1 VVDGVA
7 RSAHVVT
14 LSERLSPPC
23 EVRDRLD
30 LATSLASA
38 ERLVAHTNAGCPS
51 IWLERWPAPR
61 RPLPRRLRRG
71 RRAASC
77 QAVNPDRPGDDEPSQ
92 VGVAGQQ
99 QTGTVG
105 RLPDRAGCSIAP
117 RLGGGGRHREFARV
131 ERPPRSPLDGVF
143 RPAPSTQIEKER
155 PLGRRVGEIRKLA
168 SSATGGLP
176 GPLRCGRTREAGRA
190 LRAKAQGRPETMSA
204 VQR

>member
-117 RLGGGGRHREFARV
+117 RLEGGGRHREFARV
-131 ERPPRSPLDGVF
+131 ERPPRSPLDAVF
-143 RPAPSTQIEKER
+143 RPAPSPRKSRRNAGSHVVRTDEAGGPNATHAGPPSTSGR
-155 PLGRRVGEIRKLA
+155 VLVPLPLGIQGYLMAA
-168 SSATGGLP
+168 S
-176 GPLRCGRTREAGRA
+176 RA
-190 LRAKAQGRPETMSA
+190 R
-204 VQR
+204 